1 MNPTSY
7 TGITLAAVV
16 LLVCNTGRFNSVLS
30 DSHGHGRATDRHFWE
45 QGIPNGT
52 GGISSIFK
60 DHLGTEAIQPSRGG
74 GRRTTS
80 LGQGFYYIGIHIVYT
95 FHIDGN
101 WDVNAKDSY
110 KEFIHARQ
118 LVPVGAVY
126 LLLLPQY
133 CLLPGK
139 DIV

>member
-1 MNPTSY
+1 M
-7 TGITLAAVV
+7 
-16 LLVCNTGRFNSVLS
+16 CNTARLNSVLS
-30 DSHGHGRATDRHFWE
+30 DSHGHGRVVPAATDRHFWE

-80 LGQGFYYIGIHIVYT
+80 LGQGVYYIGIQIVYT
-95 FHIDGN
+95 FISTED

-118 LVPVGAVY
+118 LVPAGAVY
-126 LLLLPQY
+126 LLLLPKY
-133 CLLPGK
+133 CVLPG
-139 DIV
+139 